1 MNPQHRARPAPAR
14 VLAILLM
21 LAGGAAWCQTIKSVR
36 IVVPYTPG
44 SGPDILGR
52 LLAEEVGRQNGP
64 TMVVEGPRPW
74 RAPRR
79 TAARF

>member
-14 VLAILLM
+14 VLAILLL

-52 LLAEEVGRQNGP
+52 LLAERSAGR
-64 TMVVEGPRPW
+64 TVRPW
-74 RAPRR
+74 WSKIIPAP
-79 TAARF
+79 AP